1 MIKMDRKECI
11 KIPDLFIDSQFSVL
25 ADLQV
30 KNKLDRIETCKY
42 VK

>member
-1 MIKMDRKECI
+1 MNRKESLKVPC
-11 KIPDLFIDSQFSVL
+11 LFIDSQFPVL

-30 KNKLDRIETCKY
+30 KIKLNGIEFSKY